1 MATLSKK
8 LYIKKN
14 GERAVSCDIYTTA
27 AEAGEP
33 NLKLKVDGN
42 TCFVALRTVG
52 AAGTTAGRIY
62 RESDGKTYA
71 IAVSGYLTIS
81 IVQSAH
87 QTITVTA
94 NGNKYTSSVTLPY
107 GTEYTVSIVADTGYN
122 AGTLSTT
129 GGTLTGNITVSATA
143 ATIKTFTVTVI
154 QPDHGVITING
165 NGGTTFTFNYGTT
178 ITLLCTPNSGYKFT
192 EWQITGNY
200 SMSATNDGIMAAV
213 LESNAEI
220 KTIMTEEEND

>member
-14 GERAVSCDIYTTA
+14 GEAAVSCDIYSTE
-27 AEAGEP
+27 AEAGSP

-62 RESDGKTYA
+62 RKSDGKTYA
-71 IAVSGYLTIS
+71 IAISGYLTIS

-143 ATIKTFTVTVI
+143 ATIKTFKVTVV
-154 QPDHGVITING
+154 QPAHGVITING
-165 NGGTTFTFNYGTT
+165 NGGTTFTFNYGAA

-192 EWQITGNY
+192 QWQIMGNY
-200 SMSATNDGIMAAV
+200 STYTAEDGRMAAV
-213 LESNAEI
+213 FESDAKI
-220 KTIMTEEEND
+220 GVIMEEEND

>member
-8 LYIKKN
+8 LYLKKK
-14 GERAVSCDIYTTA
+14 GETAVSCDIYTTT

-33 NLKLKVDGN
+33 NLKLKVAGN
-42 TCFVALRTVG
+42 DCFVALRTVG
-52 AAGTTAGRIY
+52 AAGTTAWRLY
-62 RESDGKTYA
+62 RGSDGKTYA
-71 IAVSGYLTIS
+71 IAVSGYLTIT
-81 IVQSAH
+81 IMQSAH

-94 NGNKYTSSVTLPY
+94 NGNKYTTLVTLPY
-107 GTEYTVSIVADTGYN
+107 GTKYTVSIVADTGYN
-122 AGTLSTT
+122 VGTLSTT

-165 NGGTTFTFNYGTT
+165 NSGTTFTFNYGTT

-192 EWQITGNY
+192 QWQITGNY

-213 LESNAEI
+213 FESNAEI